1 MLAAGYGVLA
11 VAAAV
16 VLTLPSAVRAAPS
29 NICDMGV
36 ATYAANSTFEAN
48 LDRLGAELPAN
59 VSAARAT
66 GGYAVATVGA
76 APDLVYA
83 LALCRGDVNASACGA
98 CVAAA
103 FADGKRSCP
112 GIKGATVSGP
122 GDGCVLRYSGQSF
135 MNFLSTEQWQ
145 VSEILYGHHL
155 YPIPT
160 IVSSKH
166 IIIGRINH

>member
-83 LALCRGDVNASACGA
+83 LLLCRGDVNASACGA

-103 FADGKRSCP
+103 LADGKRSCP